1 MQSVIAYN
9 PQIEDTVIGTALFES
24 DLIDTILEEGI
35 RETHFFDIVNQKI
48 FEVILKL
55 WNEKGKNLSFPI
67 IVEEL
72 KKYRVVPDYIEEE
85 KLIERYGENFV
96 RSRETLREYCK
107 ILKKYAL
114 KRELV
119 DIAHEILSKDHK
131 DPEEL
136 LELLLDRTFEL
147 SSKRDIVPYVSL
159 ADIVPELKETI
170 ERFSQS
176 QSLITGIPSGFP
188 DLDRLT
194 TGFHAGDLVI
204 IAGRP
209 GMGKSSFA
217 LSIAKN
223 VAQKEGLPVGF
234 FSLEMAKDQI
244 ALRLLSFISRIPLY
258 NLRLGKLTD
267 EEWEILQAAFEELQ
281 NLPIYIDD
289 SAALTTTDLRLKA
302 LRMKKERDVQ
312 LIIVDYLQL
321 LRGVKKYSSRQEEV
335 AEISRSLKALAK
347 ELEIPVIA
355 LAQLSRQVEHRSD
368 KRPQLADLRE
378 SGQIEQDADLII
390 FLHRPEYYIKLKK
403 KEVPPEMKGKVE
415 IIVAKQRQGP
425 TGIVEA
431 YFIDKFSLF
440 EPKDPTEESGF
451 SPEIIEESEESLPL
465 EDEDLDL
472 DLDF

>member
-1 MQSVIAYN
+1 MFNTVIYN
-9 PQIEDTVIGTALFES
+9 REVEDTVIGTLLLEPDLFE
-24 DLIDTILEEGI
+24 TVAEEGI
-35 RETHFFDIVNQKI
+35 KTTHFYDTVNQKI

-55 WNEKGKNLSFPI
+55 WNEKGRALAFDL

-72 KKYRVVPDYIEEE
+72 KKERIVPDYIEYE
-85 KLIERYGENFV
+85 KLIDRYATSVVKSPEI
-96 RSRETLREYCK
+96 LREYCR

-119 DIAHEILSKDHK
+119 EIAQEILSKDYR

-136 LELLLDRTFEL
+136 LELILDRTFEL
-147 SSKRDIVPYVSL
+147 SSKHDSVPYLSL
-159 ADIVPELKETI
+159 ADIIPQLKHQI

-176 QSLITGIPSGFP
+176 HTYITGIPSGFP

-194 TGFHAGDLVI
+194 TGFHGGDLVI
-204 IAGRP
+204 VAGRP

-223 VAQKEGLPVGF
+223 VAERESRAVGI
-234 FSLEMAKDQI
+234 FSLEMAKDQL

-258 NLRLGKLTD
+258 ELRLGKLT
-267 EEWEILQAAFEELQ
+267 EVQKEVLEKAFEHLAS
-281 NLPIYIDD
+281 LPIYIDD
-289 SAALTTTDLRLKA
+289 TPALSTTELRIKA
-302 LRMKKERDVQ
+302 LRMKKEKNVD

-347 ELEIPVIA
+347 ELDVPVIA

-390 FLHRPEYYIKLKK
+390 FLHRPEYYLKLKK
-403 KEVPPEMKGKVE
+403 KDVPPDLKGKVE

-425 TGIVEA
+425 QGIAEA
-431 YFIDKFSLF
+431 YFVEKLSAF
-440 EPKDPTEESGF
+440 EPKDPTEEF
-451 SPEIIEESEESLPL
+451 STPL
-465 EDEDLDL
+465 ADEDETDFPDITEGELE
-472 DLDF
+472 LDF

>member
-1 MQSVIAYN
+1 MYN
-9 PQIEDTVIGTALFES
+9 KDVEDTVIGTILFEP
-24 DLIDTILEEGI
+24 DLFETLIEEGI
-35 RETHFFDIVNQKI
+35 KDTHFYDPVNQRI
-48 FEVILKL
+48 YEAVLKL
-55 WNEKGKNLSFPI
+55 WNEKGKNLTFELI
-67 IVEEL
+67 LEEL
-72 KKYRVVPDYIEEE
+72 KKQRIIPD
-85 KLIERYGENFV
+85 LIEQPKLVQRYAGNYV
-96 RSRETLREYCK
+96 RSREVLQEYCQ

-119 DIAHEILSKDHK
+119 EIAHEILSKDYK

-136 LELLLDRTFEL
+136 LEFVLDRTFEL
-147 SSKRDIVPYVSL
+147 SSKRDVAPYVPISEIL
-159 ADIVPELKETI
+159 PQLKEQI

-176 QSLITGIPSGFP
+176 HTYITGIPSGFP

-194 TGFHAGDLVI
+194 TGFHGGDLII

-223 VAQKEGLPVGF
+223 VAQREQLPVGI
-234 FSLEMAKDQI
+234 FSLEMAKDQL

-258 NLRLGKLTD
+258 DLRLGKLNETQK
-267 EEWEILQAAFEELQ
+267 EILNQAFEVLSG
-281 NLPIYIDD
+281 LPIYIDD
-289 SAALTTTDLRLKA
+289 TPSLSTTELRIKA
-302 LRMKKERDVQ
+302 LRMKKEKNIEL
-312 LIIVDYLQL
+312 LIIDYLQL

-347 ELEIPVIA
+347 ELNIPVIA

-390 FLHRPEYYIKLKK
+390 FLHRPEYYLKLKK
-403 KEVPPEMKGKVE
+403 KEVPPDLKGKVE

-425 TGIVEA
+425 QGIAEA
-431 YFIDKFSLF
+431 YFVDKLSAF
-440 EPKDPTEESGF
+440 EPKDPTEEA
-451 SPEIIEESEESLPL
+451 EISSPL
-465 EDEDLDL
+465 EDEDGITADFDDMDEL

>member
-1 MQSVIAYN
+1 MFNTVVYN
-9 PQIEDTVIGTALFES
+9 REVEDTVIGTLLLEPDLFE
-24 DLIDTILEEGI
+24 TVAEEGI
-35 RETHFFDIVNQKI
+35 KTTHFYDTVNQKI

-55 WNEKGKNLSFPI
+55 WNEKGRALTFEL

-72 KKYRVVPDYIEEE
+72 KKERVVPDYIEYE
-85 KLIERYGENFV
+85 KLIDRYATGVVKSPEI
-96 RSRETLREYCK
+96 LREYCK

-119 DIAHEILSKDHK
+119 EIAQEILSKDHR

-136 LELLLDRTFEL
+136 LEYVLDRTFEL
-147 SSKRDIVPYVSL
+147 SSKRDVVPYVPL
-159 ADIVPELKETI
+159 ADIVPELKEQI
-170 ERFSQS
+170 KRFSES
-176 QSLITGIPSGFP
+176 HTYITGIPSGFP

-194 TGFHAGDLVI
+194 TGFHGGDLVI
-204 IAGRP
+204 VAGRP

-223 VAQKEGLPVGF
+223 VAEREGRAVGI
-234 FSLEMAKDQI
+234 FSLEMAKNQL

-258 NLRLGKLTD
+258 ELRLGKLT
-267 EEWEILQAAFEELQ
+267 EVQKEVLEKAFEHLAS
-281 NLPIYIDD
+281 LPIYIDD
-289 SAALTTTDLRLKA
+289 TPALSTTELRIKA
-302 LRMKKERDVQ
+302 LRMKKEKNVD

-321 LRGVKKYSSRQEEV
+321 LRGVRKYSSRQEEV

-347 ELEIPVIA
+347 ELDIPVIA

-390 FLHRPEYYIKLKK
+390 FLHRPEYYLKLKK
-403 KEVPPEMKGKVE
+403 KDVPPDLKGKVE

-425 TGIVEA
+425 QGIVEA
-431 YFIDKFSLF
+431 YFVEKLSAF
-440 EPKDPTEESGF
+440 EPKDPTEEF
-451 SPEIIEESEESLPL
+451 ASPLTEEESGAEFPDF
-465 EDEDLDL
+465 DEGEL

>member
-1 MQSVIAYN
+1 MQSITTYN
-9 PQIEDTVIGTALFES
+9 PQIEDTVIGTALLEP

-35 RETHFFDIVNQKI
+35 RETHFFDVVNQKI

-72 KKYRVVPDYIEEE
+72 KKHRVVPDYIEEE
-85 KLIERYGENFV
+85 RILERYGENFV
-96 RSRETLREYCK
+96 RSRETLREYCR

-136 LELLLDRTFEL
+136 LELLLDRAFEL

-159 ADIVPELKETI
+159 ADIVPELKDTI

-176 QSLITGIPSGFP
+176 ESHITGIPSGFP

-194 TGFHAGDLVI
+194 TGFHKGDLI
-204 IAGRP
+204 IVAGRP

-258 NLRLGKLTD
+258 NLRLGKLTE
-267 EEWEILQAAFEELQ
+267 EEWEILEAAFNELKE
-281 NLPIYIDD
+281 LPIYIDD

-302 LRMKKERDVQ
+302 LRMKKERDIQ
-312 LIIVDYLQL
+312 LLIVDYLQL

-390 FLHRPEYYIKLKK
+390 FLHRPEYYLKLKK
-403 KEVPPEMKGKVE
+403 KEVSPDLKGKVE

-451 SPEIIEESEESLPL
+451 SPEIVEEGSDTSLL
-465 EDEDLDL
+465 EDENLDL